1 VKVIIR
7 EESNYCLVSVV
18 LFPCIRSVQKDT
30 IFIMLEK
37 RVWCVRK
44 YHKNERRVMDEDFRE
59 EKRVCCSSSSQ
70 TVFGLDG
77 LGRQYVAGWHKLLAA

>member
-1 VKVIIR
+1 
-7 EESNYCLVSVV
+7 
-18 LFPCIRSVQKDT
+18 
-30 IFIMLEK
+30 
-37 RVWCVRK
+37 VRK